1 MYKIVIVNIK
11 KKFNGTL
18 KHIWHQKKKKK
29 KKKKKKLYVSTS
41 IFVNKNT
48 LDCPNENFQI
58 TIFNIL
64 NTKVLP

>member
-1 MYKIVIVNIK
+1 MH
-11 KKFNGTL
+11 GTL
-18 KHIWHQKKKKK
+18 KLSWDPKE
-29 KKKKKKLYVSTS
+29 KKKKKLYASTS

-48 LDCPNENFQI
+48 FDCPNENFQI

>member
-1 MYKIVIVNIK
+1 MYKIVIVHFQIHMH
-11 KKFNGTL
+11 GTL
-18 KHIWHQKKKKK
+18 KLSWDPKE
-29 KKKKKKLYVSTS
+29 KKKKKLYASTS

-48 LDCPNENFQI
+48 FDCPNENFQI